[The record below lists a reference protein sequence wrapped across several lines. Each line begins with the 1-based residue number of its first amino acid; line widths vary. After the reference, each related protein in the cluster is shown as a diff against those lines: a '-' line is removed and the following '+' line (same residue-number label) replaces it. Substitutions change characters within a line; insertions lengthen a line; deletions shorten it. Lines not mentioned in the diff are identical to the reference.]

1 MYYNMIYIYMY
12 YNMITFFVCIY
23 ISYTIFSQDWILNL
37 CKTEAVPV
45 PAWAAD
51 EADPFDGSM
60 PEEVGLLGPRRP
72 RAVENMA
79 FPYNENYK
87 TMEHHHRNSGF
98 SMIFPL
104 YNSMVIF
111 DSYVNVYQRVYN

>member
-1 MYYNMIYIYMY
+1 M
-12 YNMITFFVCIY
+12 
-23 ISYTIFSQDWILNL
+23 
-37 CKTEAVPV
+37 PV

-79 FPYNENYK
+79 FSYNEKYK
-87 TMEHHHRNSGF
+87 TMENHTVE
-98 SMIFPL
+98 IVDFPIH
-104 YNSMVIF
+104 SMVNLSI
-111 DSYVNVYQRVYN
+111 VM